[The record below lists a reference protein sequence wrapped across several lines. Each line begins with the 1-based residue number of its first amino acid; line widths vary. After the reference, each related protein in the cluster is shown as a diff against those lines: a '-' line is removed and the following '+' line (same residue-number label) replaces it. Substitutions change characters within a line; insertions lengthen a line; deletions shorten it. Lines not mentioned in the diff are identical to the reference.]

1 MSKYKGS
8 KRCMLELIKSSDFI
22 TDVNIL
28 LKNVGA
34 SISTSDT
41 WMPEGLH
48 SDKEDELKAF
58 LSISHNAQLGAEI
71 QNWWL
76 EICTPQT
83 RTPNW
88 DLVSTCTING
98 KSGIL
103 LVEAK
108 AHTQELNGESKGK
121 SPFKKDSVNSEK
133 NHEKIGLAINVANTN
148 LQNAI
153 SGISISRD
161 KCYQFSNRVAH
172 AWWLANKGIPVV
184 LLYLGFLN
192 SEDMRSKYKVFNSH
206 KDWEDCF
213 INHTKK
219 VGANELI
226 DKAIDC
232 GESSFITICRSY

>member
-1 MSKYKGS
+1 
-8 KRCMLELIKSSDFI
+8 MLELIDSSDFI
-22 TDVNIL
+22 TDINIL
-28 LKNVGA
+28 LEDVGA
-34 SISTSDT
+34 SIATSDT
-41 WMPEGLH
+41 WMPTGLH
-48 SDKEDELKAF
+48 SDKEAELKTF
-58 LSISHNAQLGAEI
+58 LSISHDAKLGAEI

-76 EICTPQT
+76 EIFTPQT

-98 KSGIL
+98 KPGIL

-108 AHTQELNGESKGK
+108 AHTQELNGGSKGK
-121 SPFKKDSVNSEK
+121 SISKEATDKSKE
-133 NHEKIGLAINVANTN
+133 NHKKIGIAINEANTN
-148 LQNAI
+148 LQNVI

-172 AWWLANKGIPVV
+172 AWWLANQGIPVV

-192 SEDMRSKYKVFNSH
+192 SEDMRDNYKVFNSH

-219 VGANELI
+219 VGADSLMDTTIN
-226 DKAIDC
+226 C
-232 GESSFITICRSY
+232 GKSSFVTICKSY

>member
-8 KRCMLELIKSSDFI
+8 KRCMLDLIDSSDFI
-22 TDVNIL
+22 TDINIL
-28 LKNVGA
+28 LEEVGA

-41 WMPEGLH
+41 WIPKN
-48 SDKEDELKAF
+48 SQNDKEAELKTF
-58 LSISHNAQLGAEI
+58 LTLSHNTQLGAEI

-98 KSGIL
+98 KPGIL

-108 AHTQELNGESKGK
+108 AHTQELNGGSKGK
-121 SPFKKDSVNSEK
+121 SISEEASGNSKE
-133 NHEKIGLAINVANTN
+133 NHKKIGIAINEANTN
-148 LQNAI
+148 LENVI

-172 AWWLANKGIPVV
+172 AWWLANQGIPVV

-192 SEDMRSKYKVFNSH
+192 SEDMRDKYKVFNSH

-219 VGANELI
+219 VGAASIINTTI
-226 DKAIDC
+226 NC
-232 GESSFITICRSY
+232 GKSSFITICRSY